1 MIANPPAVLAKHVG
15 KIYNVS
21 PTASTLA
28 VDDVSFCTK
37 KGECFALLGTSGAGK
52 TTIFKMLTQDVKP
65 TKGEIYMD
73 GMDLAT
79 KFPEIRKKIGY
90 APQYESCYMQMT
102 VRENLEFYA
111 RIKGIRLELREKLIV
126 KLIQEMRLEEYEHVL
141 AGDLSGGNKRKL
153 TVSLA
158 IIGNP
163 SIVFLDEPST
173 GVDPQAKRFMWIVI
187 QKISIKNKNTAVI
200 LTTHS
205 MEEAEALCTKMAI
218 MVGGNF
224 CCIGSP
230 LDLKT
235 TYGKGYE
242 IQISLPYP
250 TEKDENSFLN
260 DINAKAS
267 TDLTPETPLTKEKI
281 IALFSAASRDDLA
294 HQLCKEG
301 LCANMQSELDLGRL
315 VKAKIVAAFILV
327 EQRGREFAY
336 DLAKEYGDVKV
347 AEHMG
352 NFFKFRVK
360 EKNTIGYLFG
370 KVQDLTEKHG
380 IINYSA
386 SQTSLAQIFQ
396 TFAKQAEVIFSLTHF

>member
-1 MIANPPAVLAKHVG
+1 LASDPPAILAKHIRKV
-15 KIYNVS
+15 YRVT
-21 PTASTLA
+21 PTLNTLA

-65 TKGEIYMD
+65 TKGEITMD

-79 KFPEIRKKIGY
+79 RFPEIRKKMGY
-90 APQYESCYMQMT
+90 APQYESSYFQMT

-111 RIKGIRLELREKLIV
+111 KIKGIRLELREKLIM
-126 KLIQEMRLEEYEHVL
+126 KLMVDMSLKEYEHVL

-153 TVSLA
+153 TVALA

-173 GVDPQAKRFMWIVI
+173 GVDPQAKRFMWFVI
-187 QKISIKNKNTAVI
+187 QKISTKNKNTAVI

-218 MVGGNF
+218 MVNGNF

-235 TYGKGYE
+235 NYGKGYE
-242 IQISLPYP
+242 VQISIPYP
-250 TEKDENSFLN
+250 AEKDELAFINN
-260 DINAKAS
+260 INAKS
-267 TDLTPETPLTKEKI
+267 NTDLTAEASLNKEQI
-281 IALFSAASRDDLA
+281 LAMFSAANREDLA
-294 HQLCKEG
+294 KQLTKEG
-301 LCANMQSELDLGRL
+301 LCANIHSELELGRL
-315 VKAKIVAAFILV
+315 VKAKIIAAFIII
-327 EQRGREFAY
+327 EQCGREFAY

-352 NFFKFRVK
+352 NFFKFRIK
-360 EKNTIGYLFG
+360 EKNSIGYLFG
-370 KVQDLTEKHG
+370 KVQDLTEKHS

-396 TFAKQAEVIFSLTHF
+396 TFAKQAEVIF